1 MPARDDGGCAYMRG
15 QRATVVVLACLV
27 TAVACWLYMREIDG
41 LLSVYPPDLR
51 SLERTEQLARLF
63 LAFNAAMLV
72 LRASPSLGKVPGKLA
87 AATAAAMLVYMAS
100 LPLVDL
106 IFDNLP
112 MKFRIPSLIAVVEMR
127 GNSTRRVS
135 TPDALALVRDR
146 WKKADS
152 SQLDE
157 RWRDVL
163 ANEVPKRTAQ
173 KQTELLEA
181 YRQVGLKTR
190 GLWEHHEKKSRH
202 VGHRRAPWHSSVQ
215 MQHGLTKNSSQMRR
229 YCDIDLAPPGAGK
242 LSPCDFPLWMTERE
256 FLQAVATKQRE
267 LISKAKCNVHSCGL
281 LSREALRDSTK
292 AIVLP
297 HIAYLGSRAALAYN
311 ILLVFIVA
319 LTVCASKVR
328 RALKQR

>member
-1 MPARDDGGCAYMRG
+1 MPVHDDGGCAYVRD
-15 QRATVVVLACLV
+15 QRAMVVVLACLI

-72 LRASPSLGKVPGKLA
+72 LRASHSLGRVPGKLV
-87 AATAAAMLVYMAS
+87 AATASAMLVYMAS
-100 LPLVDL
+100 IPLVDL

-112 MKFRIPSLIAVVEMR
+112 MKFRMPSVIAVLEMR
-127 GNSTRRVS
+127 GNSTRPVS

-146 WKKADS
+146 WKKADA

-157 RWRDVL
+157 HWRDVL

-173 KQTELLEA
+173 KQSELLEA
-181 YRQVGLKTR
+181 YSQVGRRTR
-190 GLWEHHEKKSRH
+190 GVWERYQKSRS
-202 VGHRRAPWHSSVQ
+202 VGRHRAPWHSSVQ

-229 YCDIDLAPPGAGK
+229 YCDTNLAPPGAGK
-242 LSPCDFPLWMTERE
+242 LSPCDFQLWMTERE

-267 LISKAKCNVHSCGL
+267 LISKAKCNDHSCGL
-281 LSREALRDSTK
+281 LSRQALRDSTK

-297 HIAYLGSRAALAYN
+297 HIAYFGSRVVLAYN
-311 ILLVFIVA
+311 ILLVFVVA

-328 RALKQR
+328 RAWKQR